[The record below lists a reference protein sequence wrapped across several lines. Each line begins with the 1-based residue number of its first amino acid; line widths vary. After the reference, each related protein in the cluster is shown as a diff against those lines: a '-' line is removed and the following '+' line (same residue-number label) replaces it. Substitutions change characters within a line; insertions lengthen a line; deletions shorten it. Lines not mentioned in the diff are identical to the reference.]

1 MQIDITN
8 LLINKT
14 TNIKINDQVSIPS
27 AYLTNTL
34 IDDLNGVLFQGNV
47 KLDEENNVVI
57 MGSLSG
63 TMILKDDV
71 TLEQVQYHFDTYLEE
86 SLATSE
92 YKLDITDILWQNILT
107 EIPSKVRSTEGD
119 IELKG
124 DGWRLISEDIYNEE
138 RKNSQNPFA
147 NLAEIIETK
156 EEK

>member
-8 LLINKT
+8 LLINKV
-14 TNIKINDQVSIPS
+14 TNLKISDNVIIPKD
-27 AYLTNTL
+27 YLTNTL
-34 IDDLNGVLFQGNV
+34 IDALNNVLFQGKVN
-47 KLDEENNVVI
+47 LDEENNVI
-57 MGSLSG
+57 ITGSLSG
-63 TMILKDDV
+63 TMELKDDV
-71 TLEQVQYHFDTYLEE
+71 TLEQVQYHFDTNLEE

-92 YKLDITDILWQNILT
+92 YILDITDILWQNILT
-107 EIPSKVRSTEGD
+107 EIPSKVRNTEED

>member
-8 LLINKT
+8 LLINKV
-14 TNIKINDQVSIPS
+14 TNLKISDNVNIPKD
-27 AYLTNTL
+27 YLTNTL
-34 IDDLNGVLFQGNV
+34 IDALNNVLFQGKVN
-47 KLDEENNVVI
+47 LDEENNVI
-57 MGSLSG
+57 ITGSLSG
-63 TMILKDDV
+63 TMELKDDI
-71 TLEQVQYHFDTYLEE
+71 TLEQVQYHFDTNLEE

-92 YKLDITDILWQNILT
+92 YILDITDILWQNILT
-107 EIPSKVRSTEGD
+107 EIPSKVRNTEED